1 MSFTGLNSLSMQKRN
16 IHARKS
22 GVPPPSSNQAA
33 STRNFSLNYDQFDKV
48 FEETIEEEYS
58 ISTAFQAPSKNSKK
72 FNFVLPEGEGEYHVT
87 EIKEEFSQKN
97 QAMDYQVD
105 FDMRKTTVD
114 EIVVETKRK
123 RYKLIYNYSKNYS
136 YSNSI
141 IGLYQRVY
149 NLT

>member
-1 MSFTGLNSLSMQKRN
+1 MSFTEQNSLRMQLRN
-16 IHARKS
+16 IHARKT
-22 GVPPPSSNQAA
+22 GVPPPSGNQAA

-123 RYKLIYNYSKNYS
+123 RYKLINNKSKKYLYLNL
-136 YSNSI
+136 I
-141 IGLYQRVY
+141 IGLYE
-149 NLT
+149 

>member
-1 MSFTGLNSLSMQKRN
+1 MSFTGQSLLSMQLRK
-16 IHARKS
+16 IHARKT

-58 ISTAFQAPSKNSKK
+58 ISTTFQAPSKNSKK
-72 FNFVLPEGEGEYHVT
+72 FNFVLPEGEGEDHVT
-87 EIKEEFSQKN
+87 EIKEEFSQKT
-97 QAMDYQVD
+97 QGMDYQVD

-123 RYKLIYNYSKNYS
+123 RYKLI
-136 YSNSI
+136 NSHSVGI
-141 IGLYQRVY
+141 
-149 NLT
+149 

>member
-1 MSFTGLNSLSMQKRN
+1 MSFTGQNSLSMQLRK
-16 IHARKS
+16 IQARKT
-22 GVPPPSSNQAA
+22 GVALPSSNEAA

-72 FNFVLPEGEGEYHVT
+72 FNFVLPEGEGEDHVT
-87 EIKEEFSQKN
+87 EIKEEFSQKT

-114 EIVVETKRK
+114 DIVVETKRK
-123 RYKLIYNYSKNYS
+123 RYKLI
-136 YSNSI
+136 NSHSVGI
-141 IGLYQRVY
+141 E
-149 NLT
+149 T